1 MCAGG
6 YGHLGCWFPGLD
18 GLGIYLYFN
27 SWSRKPPLRIPQEQS
42 ESSWCPGSFDEAPVF
57 MQILPS
63 PEVL

>member
-27 SWSRKPPLRIPQEQS
+27 SWSRKPPLKHS
-42 ESSWCPGSFDEAPVF
+42 LATYMGW
-57 MQILPS
+57 
-63 PEVL
+63 